1 MSSLMTHYPYVI
13 SVILMMTGFYAVMA
27 SSNLIKK
34 LIGLSLFQ
42 TSVLLMYVAA
52 GKRVGGSP
60 PIFTEGAELYSNPL
74 PQVLMLTAIVVGVA
88 TLAVGLALVV
98 RIQAA
103 YGTTQEDEML
113 AKDREENLT
122 EGAHA
127 E

>member
-1 MSSLMTHYPYVI
+1 
-13 SVILMMTGFYAVMA
+13 
-27 SSNLIKK
+27 
-34 LIGLSLFQ
+34 
-42 TSVLLMYVAA
+42 
-52 GKRVGGSP
+52 
-60 PIFTEGAELYSNPL
+60 
-74 PQVLMLTAIVVGVA
+74 MLTAIVVGVA